1 MSPDL
6 IPAMTVTAVVVLLLV
21 LGALKVAAGYRR
33 TRRTLRRIAR
43 TRLVITNTPSP
54 RSKKRRARR

>member
-6 IPAMTVTAVVVLLLV
+6 IPAMAVTAVVVLLLV

-43 TRLVITNTPSP
+43 TRLVITNTP

>member
-6 IPAMTVTAVVVLLLV
+6 IPAMALTAVVVLLLV

-43 TRLVITNTPSP
+43 TRLVITNTTP
-54 RSKKRRARR
+54 RRRKTRR

>member
-6 IPAMTVTAVVVLLLV
+6 LPAVILTAVVVLLLV
-21 LGALKVAAGYRR
+21 LGALKVAAGYRK

-43 TRLVITNTPSP
+43 TRLVITNTP
-54 RSKKRRARR
+54 RRGKKRRARR

>member
-6 IPAMTVTAVVVLLLV
+6 LPAVVLTAVVVLLLV
-21 LGALKVAAGYRR
+21 LGALKIAAGYRK

-43 TRLVITNTPSP
+43 TRLVITNTPRP